1 MIMFDIDKLTDGDS
15 ASENIQS
22 NAQMSLNY
30 QAHWMPFSANRN
42 FHKDPRMIVGAKG
55 SYLIDSTGR
64 EVYDSL
70 SGLWTCGAGHT
81 LPEIQQAVSTQLAKL
96 DYSPAFQFGHP
107 LSFQLAERIIQLMP
121 EKLQHVFF
129 TDSGSESA
137 DTAIKMARAYWR
149 IKGKPSKT
157 KLIGRARGYHGV
169 NVAGTSLGGIG
180 GNRKMF
186 GQLMDVDHLP
196 HTLQPDL
203 SFTKGCAE
211 TGGVELANEMLK
223 LIELHDASN
232 IAAVIVEPVS
242 GSAGCI
248 VPPTGYLKRLR
259 EICDQHDILLIFD
272 EVITGFGRMGTWTAS
287 EYFDVTP
294 DILNFAK
301 QITNGAIPLGGVVAS
316 HEIYDAFMQ
325 QDLPE
330 HAVEFTHGYTY
341 SAHPVACAAALATLD
356 VLEKKSLIHQSAALA
371 PSFEKLLHELKGT
384 PNIIDIRNCGL
395 IGSVQLAPRDGDATI
410 RGFEIGM
417 QLWKAGFYVRFGGDT
432 LQFGPMFNS
441 TEAELQRLMNA
452 VGEAIYQVK

>member
-1 MIMFDIDKLTDGDS
+1 MFDIDKLTDDDA
-15 ASENIQS
+15 ASETVQS

-107 LSFQLAERIIQLMP
+107 LSFQLAERIIQHMP

-272 EVITGFGRMGTWTAS
+272 EVITGFGRMGKWTAS

-356 VLEKKSLIHQSAALA
+356 VLEKKNLIHQSADLA
-371 PSFEKLLHELKGT
+371 PSFEKLLHELKGA

-395 IGSVQLAPRDGDATI
+395 IGAVQLAPRDGDATI

-417 QLWKAGFYVRFGGDT
+417 QLWKADFYVRFGGDT

>member
-1 MIMFDIDKLTDGDS
+1 MFDTDKFSDS
-15 ASENIQS
+15 EHTLDAVQTNNNMHI
-22 NAQMSLNY
+22 NY

-42 FHKDPRMIVGAKG
+42 FAKDPRMIVGAKG
-55 SYLIDSTGR
+55 SYLIDDSGR
-64 EVYDSL
+64 EIYDSL

-81 LPEIQQAVSTQLAKL
+81 LPEIQQAVSAQLGQL

-107 LSFQLAERIIQLMP
+107 LSFQLAERIIQHMP

-196 HTLQPDL
+196 HTLQPNL
-203 SFTKGCAE
+203 TFTKGCAE

-232 IAAVIVEPVS
+232 IAAVIIEPVS

-259 EICDQHDILLIFD
+259 ELCDQHDILLIFD

-356 VLEKKSLIHQSAALA
+356 VLENKNLIHQSAELA
-371 PSFEKLLHELKGT
+371 PSFEKLLHELKGA

-395 IGSVQLAPRDGDATI
+395 IGAVQLAPRDGDATI

-441 TEAELQRLMNA
+441 TETELQRLMNA